1 MTRGFVPLDHA
12 RALAPVACEFV
23 AERAPDALNHER
35 LRALNAARTACAD
48 AVDDDALARAFERY
62 VRVAS
67 EAGAA
72 LEAGPSGGSGP
83 RWNSSLEHGGPRARA
98 YDSLGLAGERA
109 LGMFGLASCHR
120 RACMRE
126 IEAAEM
132 SDEGLGEEAATRAA
146 ASARRAAGVFAYL
159 SSTALPPL
167 RESLGAERANEL
179 TASMSEVMALM
190 SLGDAQGVA
199 ARRAGERGAGWNLRA
214 RLHVAASDFYRDADS
229 ILRNSRSDW
238 NGVDILVLASV
249 LFARCVHEAEA
260 YLCHAEAL
268 READKCGEAIAAC
281 ARAADALN
289 TCEKASFESP
299 AWTRYHID
307 LIARQR
313 ALASRLAKENEVVFF
328 QTVPKSGVTL
338 PEPAV
343 VATAID
349 YNPGDPAKHSF
360 FLD

>member
-12 RALAPVACEFV
+12 RALAPIACEFV

-35 LRALNAARTACAD
+35 LRALNGARTACAD
-48 AVDDDALARAFERY
+48 AMDDDARARAFERF

-67 EAGAA
+67 EAGAV
-72 LEAGPSGGSGP
+72 LEAGPSGTSGP
-83 RWNSSLEHGGPRARA
+83 RWNTTLELGGTTPRAR
-98 YDSLGLAGERA
+98 DSLGLEGERA

-120 RACMRE
+120 RACARML
-126 IEAAEM
+126 EAAET
-132 SDEGLGEEAATRAA
+132 SDVGLGETAATRAA

-159 SSTALPPL
+159 ASTALPPL

-190 SLGDAQGVA
+190 SLGDAQGIA

-214 RLHVAASDFYRDADS
+214 RLHVAACDFYRDADS
-229 ILRNSRSDW
+229 ILQNSRSDW

-249 LFARCVHEAEA
+249 LFARCAHEAEA
-260 YLCHAEAL
+260 YLCQAEAL

-281 ARAADALN
+281 ARAADPLN
-289 TCEKASFESP
+289 TCAKASREFAP
-299 AWTRYHID
+299 WTRYHDD
-307 LIARQR
+307 LVARQR
-313 ALASRLAKENEVVFF
+313 ALNSRLTKENEVVFF
-328 QTVPKSGVTL
+328 QTVPKPGVPL

-360 FLD
+360 FFD